1 MVHLLDLMGN
11 PCFIWII
18 QVFHKHTKLAMMPIF
33 ALDALLCENKKCSNK
48 LLPPVSIE
56 PRPLINLQFQ
66 HSPIWTNLA
75 FACRTDNLGI
85 LYSYPLLILTKSSK
99 SKNQVVHEQK
109 FKVAH
114 ARLVQKEGCWTWN
127 QRSRGSIHTKDN
139 ILLLKIFVFM

>member
-1 MVHLLDLMGN
+1 M
-11 PCFIWII
+11 
-18 QVFHKHTKLAMMPIF
+18 KTKNAVTN
-33 ALDALLCENKKCSNK
+33 CY
-48 LLPPVSIE
+48 PPVSIE

-75 FACRTDNLGI
+75 FAYRTDNLGI

-114 ARLVQKEGCWTWN
+114 ARLVQKEKCWTWN